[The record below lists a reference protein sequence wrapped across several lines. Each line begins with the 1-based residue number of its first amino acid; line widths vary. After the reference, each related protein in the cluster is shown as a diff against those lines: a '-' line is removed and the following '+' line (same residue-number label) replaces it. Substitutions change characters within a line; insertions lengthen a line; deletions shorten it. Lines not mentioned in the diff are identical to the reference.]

1 MNVSDG
7 STSGRFP
14 FARRTS
20 GQGRTLPPAR
30 VKSNGRNRRRAA
42 LIALTGNLV
51 PVKTPCTIRRTR
63 RGTGSG
69 HRHKGHDDPRRWR
82 RLRGWLARAASAAA
96 TPPCGYGLS
105 RNRQLLAAVTVTSNP
120 PGPALTCVWTVR
132 QLPKFTSPFALNATA
147 PWWPRQTDALGAT
160 SLSIVQQLGPGPAP
174 HRTFTPLPSGETQ
187 AGELVA
193 RPNSRSARQGFAQE
207 GTTHR
212 HSGATP

>member
-51 PVKTPCTIRRTR
+51 PVKTPCTI
-63 RGTGSG
+63 
-69 HRHKGHDDPRRWR
+69 R

-193 RPNSRSARQGFAQE
+193 RPNSRSAREGFAQE